1 MQVHLQSMTQLC
13 TTIRT
18 PSAFPLRKIEQEN
31 TSYFSSIPVSAR
43 NEVIHFLQHT
53 ERYNV
58 TAPYLAAYN
67 YRTPG

>member
-13 TTIRT
+13 ATIRT
-18 PSAFPLRKIEQEN
+18 ASAFPLRKIEQEN

-53 ERYNV
+53 VRYV

>member
-13 TTIRT
+13 AAIRT
-18 PSAFPLRKIEQEN
+18 PSAFPLRKTEQEN
-31 TSYFSSIPVSAR
+31 TSYFSSIPISAR

-53 ERYNV
+53 QRYV